1 MSQNKSRAASL
12 RHTLI
17 VALFSIGTLFFFF
30 PIADAG
36 TGGYMTAVPMFCR
49 LVLAAA
55 VFPFL
60 AGRAGQH
67 MAQTGAWLYSSGG
80 SKLERP
86 GAVILGSVA
95 GPICFVP
102 LVASLSANQLLAA
115 VGQPGSL
122 VLRVVLVVLLVA
134 AAYAVAERR
143 ELSRAALAGM
153 LAAVAAGIAAFV
165 VLLGSGTAAA
175 PEAAPTGKTYLES
188 NIAVLLA
195 LAPTLLQNTGEPGER
210 KPFWK
215 DSALVPFAAGILLS
229 AAGIAAV
236 AVAAYRCPNGAGCT
250 LSEILVA
257 GIGNPAGR
265 VLAAIFAAILGIA
278 LMAMGFTSGRRWLA
292 AASLESS
299 DGAASA
305 DAAWKKWLP
314 PVLAV
319 LLAMPVIG
327 DVWLKAAEALLAAA
341 YPIAAVPM
349 IFYAVVPKPDE
360 ERKQF
365 SLKFAFTGALV
376 YSVIMLVYFLTQ
388 NYGIEAVLLQG
399 IYESMILAKGHLTW
413 LVVSVL
419 LFVIGDTQYRGK
431 KGKDEGQSAVI
442 AAESSFCSLVFN
454 QRITL

>member
-17 VALFSIGTLFFFF
+17 GALFSIGTLFFFF

-115 VGQPGSL
+115 VGQPGSP

-134 AAYAVAERR
+134 AAYAVAECR
-143 ELSRAALAGM
+143 ELSRAALVGM

-165 VLLGSGTAAA
+165 VLLGSGAAAA

-376 YSVIMLVYFLTQ
+376 YSIIMLVYFLTQ

-431 KGKDEGQSAVI
+431 KERAKDKAQ
-442 AAESSFCSLVFN
+442 
-454 QRITL
+454 

>member
-115 VGQPGSL
+115 VGQPGSP

-134 AAYAVAERR
+134 AAYAVAERG

-153 LAAVAAGIAAFV
+153 LAAVAAGVAAFV
-165 VLLGSGTAAA
+165 VLLGSGAAA
-175 PEAAPTGKTYLES
+175 AAEAAPTGKTYLES

-265 VLAAIFAAILGIA
+265 ALAAIFAAILGIA

-376 YSVIMLVYFLTQ
+376 YSIIMLAYFLTQ

-431 KGKDEGQSAVI
+431 KERAKDKAQ
-442 AAESSFCSLVFN
+442 
-454 QRITL
+454 

>member
-67 MAQTGAWLYSSGG
+67 MAQTGAWLYSSGD

-115 VGQPGSL
+115 VGQPGSP

-143 ELSRAALAGM
+143 ELSRVALAGM

-165 VLLGSGTAAA
+165 VLLGSGAAAA

-376 YSVIMLVYFLTQ
+376 YSIIMLVYFLTQ

-431 KGKDEGQSAVI
+431 KEREKDKAQ
-442 AAESSFCSLVFN
+442 
-454 QRITL
+454 

>member
-1 MSQNKSRAASL
+1 MSQNKSRATSL

-86 GAVILGSVA
+86 GAVILGSIA

-115 VGQPGSL
+115 VGQPGSP
-122 VLRVVLVVLLVA
+122 VFRVVLVVLLVA
-134 AAYAVAERR
+134 AAYTVAECR

-165 VLLGSGTAAA
+165 VLLGSGAAAA

-431 KGKDEGQSAVI
+431 KERAKDKAQ
-442 AAESSFCSLVFN
+442 
-454 QRITL
+454 

>member
-67 MAQTGAWLYSSGG
+67 MAQTGAWLYSSGD

-86 GAVILGSVA
+86 GAVLLGSVA

-115 VGQPGSL
+115 VGQPGSP

-134 AAYAVAERR
+134 AAYAVAECR

-165 VLLGSGTAAA
+165 VLLGSGAAAA

-376 YSVIMLVYFLTQ
+376 YSIIMLVYFLTQ

-431 KGKDEGQSAVI
+431 KERAKDKAQ
-442 AAESSFCSLVFN
+442 
-454 QRITL
+454 

>member
-115 VGQPGSL
+115 AGQPGSP

-134 AAYAVAERR
+134 AAYAVAECR

-165 VLLGSGTAAA
+165 VLLGSGAAA
-175 PEAAPTGKTYLES
+175 AAEAAPTGKTYLES

-376 YSVIMLVYFLTQ
+376 YSIIMLVYFLTQ

-431 KGKDEGQSAVI
+431 KERAKDKAQ
-442 AAESSFCSLVFN
+442 
-454 QRITL
+454 

>member
-36 TGGYMTAVPMFCR
+36 TGGYMAAVPMFCR

-115 VGQPGSL
+115 AGQPGSP

-134 AAYAVAERR
+134 AAYAVAECR

-165 VLLGSGTAAA
+165 VLLGSGAAAA

-431 KGKDEGQSAVI
+431 KERAKDKAQ
-442 AAESSFCSLVFN
+442 
-454 QRITL
+454 

>member
-115 VGQPGSL
+115 AGQPGSP

-134 AAYAVAERR
+134 AAYAVAECR

-153 LAAVAAGIAAFV
+153 LAAVAAGIAACV
-165 VLLGSGTAAA
+165 VLLGSGAAAA

-431 KGKDEGQSAVI
+431 KERAKDKAQ
-442 AAESSFCSLVFN
+442 
-454 QRITL
+454 

>member
-115 VGQPGSL
+115 AGQPGSP

-134 AAYAVAERR
+134 AAYAVAECR

-165 VLLGSGTAAA
+165 VLLGSGAAAA

-215 DSALVPFAAGILLS
+215 DSALVPFAAGVLLS

-257 GIGNPAGR
+257 GIGNPAGQ

-376 YSVIMLVYFLTQ
+376 YSVIMLAYFLTQ

-431 KGKDEGQSAVI
+431 KERAKDKAQ
-442 AAESSFCSLVFN
+442 
-454 QRITL
+454 

>member
-30 PIADAG
+30 PIANAG

-55 VFPFL
+55 VFQFL

-86 GAVILGSVA
+86 GAVLLGSVA

-115 VGQPGSL
+115 VGQPGSP

-134 AAYAVAERR
+134 AAYAVAECR

-165 VLLGSGTAAA
+165 VLLGSGAAAA

-431 KGKDEGQSAVI
+431 KERAKNKAQ
-442 AAESSFCSLVFN
+442 
-454 QRITL
+454 

>member
-67 MAQTGAWLYSSGG
+67 MAQTGAWLYSSGD
-80 SKLERP
+80 SKLKRP
-86 GAVILGSVA
+86 GAVLLGSVA

-115 VGQPGSL
+115 VGQPGSP
-122 VLRVVLVVLLVA
+122 VLRVVLVALLVA
-134 AAYAVAERR
+134 AAYAVAECR

-165 VLLGSGTAAA
+165 VLLGSGAAA
-175 PEAAPTGKTYLES
+175 AEAAPTGKTYLES

-195 LAPTLLQNTGEPGER
+195 LAPTLLQNAGEPGER

-229 AAGIAAV
+229 AVGIAAV

-265 VLAAIFAAILGIA
+265 AMAAIFAAILGIA

-292 AASLESS
+292 GASLESS

-327 DVWLKAAEALLAAA
+327 DVWLKAAEALLVAA

-365 SLKFAFTGALV
+365 SLKFAFTGAIV

-431 KGKDEGQSAVI
+431 QERAKNKAQ
-442 AAESSFCSLVFN
+442 
-454 QRITL
+454 

>member
-1 MSQNKSRAASL
+1 MSQNNSRAASL

-102 LVASLSANQLLAA
+102 LVANLSANQLLAA
-115 VGQPGSL
+115 VGQPGSP

-134 AAYAVAERR
+134 AAYAVAECR
-143 ELSRAALAGM
+143 ELSRAALVGM

-165 VLLGSGTAAA
+165 VLLGSGAAAA

-305 DAAWKKWLP
+305 DAVWKKWLP

-365 SLKFAFTGALV
+365 SLKFAFTGALG
-376 YSVIMLVYFLTQ
+376 YSIIMLVYFLTQ

-431 KGKDEGQSAVI
+431 KERAKNKAQ
-442 AAESSFCSLVFN
+442 
-454 QRITL
+454 

>member
-86 GAVILGSVA
+86 GAVILGSIA

-115 VGQPGSL
+115 VGQPGSP
-122 VLRVVLVVLLVA
+122 VFRVVLVVLLVA
-134 AAYAVAERR
+134 AAYTVAECR

-165 VLLGSGTAAA
+165 VLLGSGAAAA

-195 LAPTLLQNTGEPGER
+195 LAPTLLQNTGGPGER

-431 KGKDEGQSAVI
+431 KERAKDKAQ
-442 AAESSFCSLVFN
+442 
-454 QRITL
+454 

>member
-115 VGQPGSL
+115 VGQPGSP

-153 LAAVAAGIAAFV
+153 LTAVAAGIAAFV
-165 VLLGSGTAAA
+165 VLLGSGVAAA

-376 YSVIMLVYFLTQ
+376 YSIIMLVYFLTQ

-431 KGKDEGQSAVI
+431 KERAKDKAQ
-442 AAESSFCSLVFN
+442 
-454 QRITL
+454 

>member
-49 LVLAAA
+49 LILAAA

-67 MAQTGAWLYSSGG
+67 MAQTGAWLYSSGD

-115 VGQPGSL
+115 VGQPGSP

-165 VLLGSGTAAA
+165 VLLGSGAAAA

-229 AAGIAAV
+229 AVGIAAV
-236 AVAAYRCPNGAGCT
+236 AVAAYRCLNGAGCT

-257 GIGNPAGR
+257 GVGNPAGR

-376 YSVIMLVYFLTQ
+376 YSIIMLVYFLTQ

-431 KGKDEGQSAVI
+431 KERAKDKAQ
-442 AAESSFCSLVFN
+442 
-454 QRITL
+454 

>member
-67 MAQTGAWLYSSGG
+67 MAQTGAWLYSSGD

-102 LVASLSANQLLAA
+102 LVARLSANQLLAA
-115 VGQPGSL
+115 VGQPGSP

-134 AAYAVAERR
+134 AAYAVAECR

-165 VLLGSGTAAA
+165 VLLGSGAAA
-175 PEAAPTGKTYLES
+175 AAEAAPTGKTYLES

-229 AAGIAAV
+229 AVGIAAV

-257 GIGNPAGR
+257 GMGNPAGR
-265 VLAAIFAAILGIA
+265 AMAAIFAAILGIA
-278 LMAMGFTSGRRWLA
+278 LMAMGFTSERRWLA
-292 AASLESS
+292 GASRESS
-299 DGAASA
+299 DGTASA

-327 DVWLKAAEALLAAA
+327 DVWLKAAEALLVAA

-388 NYGIEAVLLQG
+388 SYGIEAVLLQG

-413 LVVSVL
+413 FVVSVL

-431 KGKDEGQSAVI
+431 KERAKDKAQ
-442 AAESSFCSLVFN
+442 
-454 QRITL
+454 

>member
-67 MAQTGAWLYSSGG
+67 MAQTGAWLYSSGD

-143 ELSRAALAGM
+143 ELSRVALAGM

-165 VLLGSGTAAA
+165 VLLGSGAAAA

-299 DGAASA
+299 DGAASV

-376 YSVIMLVYFLTQ
+376 YSIIMLVYFLTQ

-431 KGKDEGQSAVI
+431 KERAKDKAQ
-442 AAESSFCSLVFN
+442 
-454 QRITL
+454 